1 MPVGVAASLL
11 PSFIPRGPPEPT
23 SALTQ
28 GLSSP
33 RTLDGPFTLVSGET
47 TRGGYNPE
55 QLMEQHLG
63 AVCLGMGYD
72 EIIT

>member
-11 PSFIPRGPPEPT
+11 PSFIPRGPPEPA

-33 RTLDGPFTLVSGET
+33 QMLDGPFTLVSGSF
-47 TRGGYNPE
+47 
-55 QLMEQHLG
+55 L
-63 AVCLGMGYD
+63 
-72 EIIT
+72 

>member
-33 RTLDGPFTLVSGET
+33 RTLDGPFTLVSGSF
-47 TRGGYNPE
+47 
-55 QLMEQHLG
+55 L
-63 AVCLGMGYD
+63 
-72 EIIT
+72 